1 MEMFAEYIKEREG
14 KHVYMTNHGF
24 AVYQIAGQECYIQD
38 IYIKQDSRNKDHAKE
53 IADAITEIAR
63 SNDCKTLTGTV
74 VPSLKGSTKSLGI
87 LLHYGFKLH
96 SCREDFIILVKE
108 I

>member
-1 MEMFAEYIKEREG
+1 MDMFSEYIKEREN
-14 KHVYMTNHGF
+14 KSVYQTEHGF

-38 IYIKQDSRNKDHAKE
+38 IFVKEESRNKDNAKE
-53 IADAITEIAR
+53 IADAVTEIAKI
-63 SNDCKTLTGTV
+63 NGCLNLTGTV
-74 VPSLKGSTKSLGI
+74 VPSLKGSTKSLGM

-96 SCREDFIILVKE
+96 SCKDDFIILSKE

>member
-1 MEMFAEYIKEREG
+1 MDMFAEYIKEREN
-14 KHVYMTNHGF
+14 KSVYQTEHGF
-24 AVYQIAGQECYIQD
+24 AVYQISGTECYIQD
-38 IYIKQDSRNKDHAKE
+38 IFIKEQSRNKDNARE
-53 IADAITEIAR
+53 IADAVCEIAK
-63 SNDCKTLTGTV
+63 SNGCKTLTGTV
-74 VPSLKGSTKSLGI
+74 APSLNGSTKSLGM